1 MDSLDLLKSLTKG
14 VNKKINQEHE
24 SSVEYIVDTSL
35 RNKNRKSAP
44 PVIKEVSV
52 KADTPSNEEVYY
64 EDIVEEGVVSNTE
77 QEQYVEENV
86 EEFFDSS
93 LVEEDVLVE
102 ETLIEETFIEDT
114 VSEIVN
120 ENSVETDLS
129 IEETS
134 EVKENG
140 HILEEL
146 PINKKEVHRI
156 QRNGNPF
163 KRGPRKKKTVEQPK
177 VEENSIVPIEEKV
190 EEIIEPVEPVEPQIE
205 IEEVS
210 EPILEVVNEA
220 DEIDFSEDLT
230 PIGEIDFA
238 SIFGDISEEDD
249 VETVQ
254 TEVIEKEPLDT
265 VEEDFE
271 EIEGVASI
279 IDTVEI
285 EEPIAEIKDEPI
297 AEIEDESIVE
307 IEPEVSIEEE
317 PKLTEVVEEEV
328 EDVTPIVT
336 PSVVETE
343 EVSSE
348 DEKFKNC
355 IYYKGMPV
363 EEFLRANSDYRETLF
378 VEHFYKKEELQE
390 LLVEGKILIKKGKYR
405 L

>member
-86 EEFFDSS
+86 EEIFDSS
-93 LVEEDVLVE
+93 LVEEGVLVE

-114 VSEIVN
+114 VSEIIN
-120 ENSVETDLS
+120 ENSVETDLRF
-129 IEETS
+129 EETS
-134 EVKENG
+134 EVKEDG

-146 PINKKEVHRI
+146 PINKKEVHKI

-163 KRGPRKKKTVEQPK
+163 KRGPRKKKTAEQPIIP
-177 VEENSIVPIEEKV
+177 VEEKV
-190 EEIIEPVEPVEPQIE
+190 EEVVKSIETVAPQIE
-205 IEEVS
+205 IEEEIENVS

-238 SIFGDISEEDD
+238 SIFGDISEEDE

-254 TEVIEKEPLDT
+254 TVQTEVMEKEPIDT

-271 EIEGVASI
+271 EIEGVAPI

-285 EEPIAEIKDEPI
+285 E
-297 AEIEDESIVE
+297 
-307 IEPEVSIEEE
+307 PETSVEEE
-317 PKLTEVVEEEV
+317 PKLTEVVEEKV